1 MAIYDTRV
9 PVTDRPLDHVELGA
23 GLGADLDRRLLGDV
37 AGRHVLVLGCGAGHD
52 AVGLTLR
59 GAVVTAVDPDP
70 VQVVA
75 TRLLAASEATAVGVR
90 QAELAELAFLQAD
103 QMDLVVS
110 VGALS
115 FAADLDHVFRQVHR
129 IMKPGARFVS
139 SVPHPALLSTD
150 PVDPHRTTRRWD
162 DPEPVWER
170 CVHRAEDI
178 VTALHRANF
187 EIDVLLER
195 NGPGPELVP
204 ATLITRGEKLG
215 S

>member
-9 PVTDRPLDHVELGA
+9 PVTGRPLDHVELGA
-23 GLGADLDRRLLGDV
+23 GLGADLDHRLLGDV
-37 AGRHVLVLGCGAGHD
+37 AGRRVLVLGCGAGHD
-52 AVGLTLR
+52 AVGLTQR
-59 GAVVTAVDPDP
+59 GAAVTAVDPDP
-70 VQVVA
+70 AQVAA
-75 TRLLAASEATAVGVR
+75 TRLLATREAITVGVR
-90 QAELAELAFLQAD
+90 QAELAELAFLPAD
-103 QMDLVVS
+103 RMDLVVS

-115 FAADLDHVFRQVHR
+115 FVDDLDHVFRQVHR
-129 IMKPGARFVS
+129 VMKPGARFVI

-150 PVDPHRTTRRWD
+150 PVNPHRTTRRWD

-178 VTALHRANF
+178 VTALHRANLG
-187 EIDVLLER
+187 IDMLLER

-204 ATLITRGEKLG
+204 ATLIARGEKFR